1 MNAPGTADDADGP
14 SLSDDDIA
22 VLCDVGDSFPA
33 RAGAVKRQRL
43 ERLIA
48 EGFVEPSR
56 SSKGPQKY
64 QLTGKAQKFLAERGV
79 GLNES

>member
-1 MNAPGTADDADGP
+1 MNAPGTADDADGS

-33 RAGAVKRQRL
+33 RAGAAKRQRL

-48 EGFVEPSR
+48 EGFVEPAR
-56 SSKGPQKY
+56 SSKGPGKY